1 MTAVFSEEP
10 RAPPAQIEITL
21 PLGRKSPAAGG
32 AEAHTASGG
41 VSASI
46 AQMYI
51 LRACRGKSPPLC
63 RLQAEDLRPTGR
75 ERSVRTRS
83 GILRQRELREGLVSH
98 AVAVTG
104 KKNAIG

>member
-51 LRACRGKSPPLC
+51 LRACRGKSPMPPAGG
-63 RLQAEDLRPTGR
+63 RFAAHGPGKEREDAEWHFTP
-75 ERSVRTRS
+75 
-83 GILRQRELREGLVSH
+83 
-98 AVAVTG
+98 A
-104 KKNAIG
+104 